1 MANNINITV
10 TEILGTDSMNNSR
23 VTINNNF
30 KTLATAINAIGRL
43 VSNDEIGSPT
53 TPLRGRELRVGDV
66 VVTTQ
71 GITIGEYT
79 LTSEHIQKIIQLF
92 DTNQLELI
100 NDAEQGLRISVD
112 NGEVRFEITGDPE
125 HTICTINENKILTDS
140 GTGE

>member
-30 KTLATAINAIGRL
+30 KTLATAVNTIGRL
-43 VSNDEIGSPT
+43 VSDDEIGSPT
-53 TPLRGRELRVGDV
+53 TALKGSSLQTGDV
-66 VVTTQ
+66 TVNSQ
-71 GITIGEYT
+71 GVRIGDYL

-112 NGEVRFEITGDPE
+112 NGEVRFEITGDSE
-125 HTICTINENKILTDS
+125 HTNCTINGNEILTDS

>member
-30 KTLATAINAIGRL
+30 RVLAQAINTIGQL
-43 VSNDEIGSPT
+43 VSADEIGST
-53 TPLRGRELRVGDV
+53 TTALKGNELRVGDV

-71 GITIGEYT
+71 GVTIGEYT
-79 LTSEHIQKIIQLF
+79 LTSEHIQKIQQLMAGR
-92 DTNQLELI
+92 LEIL
-100 NDAEQGLRISVD
+100 NDAQDGININVD
-112 NGEVRFEITGDPE
+112 NHEVRFEITGED
-125 HTICTINENKILTDS
+125 TVTAQINGNDILTNS